1 LSESETAMLTE
12 IVKELK
18 VRGAQ
23 EMSAPPGKYTQNHV
37 FVLNILLLTYMF
49 NLHSACY
56 KKPLHDS

>member
-1 LSESETAMLTE
+1 MLTE